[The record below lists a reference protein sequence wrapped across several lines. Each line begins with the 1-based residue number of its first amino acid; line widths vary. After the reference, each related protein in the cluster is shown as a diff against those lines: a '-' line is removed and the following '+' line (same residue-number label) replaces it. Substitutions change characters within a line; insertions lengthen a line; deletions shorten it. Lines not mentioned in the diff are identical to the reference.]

1 MEVWDEI
8 VDGYLE
14 LDSSA
19 WLGTPMDTN
28 KFLLVSWRMGGSE
41 FTKELIRENFPET
54 TNINHWAK
62 SHIILNN
69 DISEKLVELGTKVFV
84 VISDPR
90 EVALNLV
97 YFDRGMHIGT
107 YDYEMWRYNNI
118 TNSKE
123 FFNEVADKQID
134 LINYYKRVFGDNCIV
149 LRYEDALYYQTDFL
163 NKVSNFLGTEPL
175 GIDDVRKYK
184 RSIYKNVGDFTRFF
198 TEDVLT
204 MHFHEYREFYK
215 EWDYPFKGLH
225 LLKYDWHAKNKSVS
239 KRQVTEDYQK
249 MLKRNGIPP
258 SDRTNHIDEF

>member
-54 TNINHWAK
+54 ININHWAK

-123 FFNEVADKQID
+123 FFNEVADKQIGGNTVRLDCISRRD
-134 LINYYKRVFGDNCIV
+134 LRFRKNYTRDGI
-149 LRYEDALYYQTDFL
+149 
-163 NKVSNFLGTEPL
+163 LGQ
-175 GIDDVRKYK
+175 G
-184 RSIYKNVGDFTRFF
+184 
-198 TEDVLT
+198 
-204 MHFHEYREFYK
+204 
-215 EWDYPFKGLH
+215 
-225 LLKYDWHAKNKSVS
+225 S
-239 KRQVTEDYQK
+239 KRWRSLRSFY
-249 MLKRNGIPP
+249 RN
-258 SDRTNHIDEF
+258 RTIGKTTGKHSPVWFL